1 MEKKRVRCRVC
12 GRKNTLQEVR
22 ADGQVAIQ
30 CSNCLWLDTAS
41 IRDEEEGESKGE

>member
-1 MEKKRVRCRVC
+1 MEKKRVRCKVC

-30 CSNCLWLDTAS
+30 CSNCLWLDPAS
-41 IRDEEEGESKGE
+41 IRDEEEGEGKG